1 MTGYA
6 RGERQTSRTK
16 NCLVEAFSSL
26 IRETNYA
33 DITVN
38 DIIGRANIGRSTFY
52 RYFQSKADLL
62 VFLHEERFDNL
73 LLSLASESAWLTDS
87 PPQELSGFLKAFR
100 KMGNRQ
106 FSFAYILGNDID
118 YVIHHINKLLSVK
131 FEKSLKDAFVGRE
144 SRIPFDVLAQSVSGS
159 YCWVIISWL
168 TGNLNYSPEET
179 ADYVHRLSRAAIAEA
194 MVL

>member
-6 RGERQTSRTK
+6 RGERQAARTK
-16 NCLVEAFSSL
+16 TCLVEAFSNL
-26 IRETNYA
+26 IREKNYA

-62 VFLHEERFDNL
+62 VFLHEERFDHL
-73 LLSLASESAWLTDS
+73 LLSLAGESAWLADS
-87 PPQELSGFLKAFR
+87 PPRELLGFLKAFR
-100 KMGNRQ
+100 NMGNRQ
-106 FSFAYILGNDID
+106 FSLAYMLGSDID

-131 FEKSLKDAFVGRE
+131 FEKSLKRAFAGRE
-144 SRIPFDVLAQSVSGS
+144 SRIPFDVLAQSISGS

-168 TGNLNYSPEET
+168 TGNLKYSPDET
-179 ADYVHRLSRAAIAEA
+179 ADYVHRLSRAAISEA
-194 MVL
+194 LVL